1 MLASILGDGGYKP
14 PEISAYQEDELL
26 NSKAQQMRKLA
37 ACINKAIVNKDLM
50 VGDDGTIT
58 TTDFIELDI

>member
-1 MLASILGDGGYKP
+1 LRNFPEEWLKYIL
-14 PEISAYQEDELL
+14 
-26 NSKAQQMRKLA
+26 RKLA